1 MPAPGSPLT
10 RLGFLTTGP
19 VDPADP
25 APGLE
30 EALRLVELGDALGLD
45 TAWLRPDHL
54 GPQIS
59 SPVAVLAAASQRT
72 RRIGLGTA
80 SIGIRAENPLR
91 LAEDLAT
98 VDLLAGGRL
107 RPGLT
112 VGNPGRVAALDRAI
126 HPVTAA
132 HEEPGRERLLR
143 FRDLLRGGAVP
154 DVGEHDPED
163 DEPLAATVQPTSPG
177 LADRLGYGA
186 ATIRTATWA
195 GAHGFRLLASAV
207 TERGAGDGFGA
218 DQRALVDAYRAAH
231 PDPSAA
237 HVTLTLVVVPT
248 DGATAEQVA
257 RYRADAAARAERAA
271 RADGPRG
278 ASSMVRAADLL
289 GPSDELAA
297 ALRADP
303 AVQAADEL
311 AVVLPGGLRG
321 DDAAQVLTDVARRLG
336 PALGWSPAA

>member
-1 MPAPGSPLT
+1 MTS
-10 RLGFLTTGP
+10 
-19 VDPADP
+19 AD
-25 APGLE
+25 
-30 EALRLVELGDALGLD
+30 
-45 TAWLRPDHL
+45 
-54 GPQIS
+54 
-59 SPVAVLAAASQRT
+59 
-72 RRIGLGTA
+72 
-80 SIGIRAENPLR
+80 
-91 LAEDLAT
+91 
-98 VDLLAGGRL
+98 
-107 RPGLT
+107 
-112 VGNPGRVAALDRAI
+112 
-126 HPVTAA
+126 
-132 HEEPGRERLLR
+132 HEEPGRDRLLR

-154 DVGEHDPED
+154 DVGEHRPRGRRA
-163 DEPLAATVQPTSPG
+163 PRRHRAADLPG

-207 TERGAGDGFGA
+207 TERGARATDFGA

-231 PDPSAA
+231 PNPSAA

-271 RADGPRG
+271 RAARADGPRG
-278 ASSMVRAADLL
+278 ASSMVRAADLV

-311 AVVLPGGLRG
+311 AVVLPGGLRRG
-321 DDAAQVLTDVARRLG
+321 RRRAGPHRRRPPPRPGARLVARRLM
-336 PALGWSPAA
+336 AAHRAARTTTPLPRDAGGASS